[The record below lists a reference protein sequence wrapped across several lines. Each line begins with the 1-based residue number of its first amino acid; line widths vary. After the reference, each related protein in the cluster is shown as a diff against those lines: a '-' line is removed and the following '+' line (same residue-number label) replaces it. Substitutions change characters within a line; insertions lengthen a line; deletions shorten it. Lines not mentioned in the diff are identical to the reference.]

1 MNPREALGKAYRWP
15 EQVEA
20 HQAAIDRDIASSPRS
35 RSYEFMKRPFHFMVS
50 FWGKRYRDYFVDLFL
65 PSMMAANNLPLLQA
79 EDGHRFFI
87 ATPRDDW
94 QAIKALPIMQR
105 LRNHAQ
111 PTWVEVNAQPENGS
125 TDDEHARYAAVIRHM
140 GICQRTVL
148 EAGYHPAAYGS
159 FHLPDT
165 LISDGMIASL
175 LQSARAGYQLV
186 LCPAL
191 RQTEEA
197 VLAEIEGLGLWPSS
211 QRPSATAKEL
221 RLTPRLAA
229 DLAVRHLHPEMAVF
243 EEGPQARAPLPPFRF
258 WRMPQGR
265 GILLHTLFI
274 VPVLMDY
281 SIVAVDHTACLDHE
295 AIENVYVS
303 TNFRS
308 CRAVH
313 VVQDSDEFM
322 ILSVTPR
329 EIDHS
334 VPVPASRHR
343 SALRRHYDQ
352 LRDIRRSYEFYVLS
366 KGDVIRHN
374 LFATPVRWHGQDL
387 DDVWMQAEC
396 RIERLIA
403 GAVGDYYGQS
413 SSGDAHEL
421 GRRHLNWR
429 ILLLDIPLFEIPS
442 LLRGLLLRPLLQLP
456 PLRRALMRLKDRR
469 VQRSLG

>member
-1 MNPREALGKAYRWP
+1 VKAGEA
-15 EQVEA
+15 
-20 HQAAIDRDIASSPRS
+20 RS
-35 RSYEFMKRPFHFMVS
+35 HEFVKRPFHFMVA
-50 FWGKRYRDYFVDLFL
+50 FWGERYRDYFVDLFL

-87 ATPRDDW
+87 ATPGDDW
-94 QAIKALPIMQR
+94 QSIKTLPIMQR
-105 LRNHAQ
+105 IRSHAQ

-125 TDDEHARYAAVIRHM
+125 LDDKHTRYAAVIRHM

-159 FHLPDT
+159 FHFPDT
-165 LISDGMIASL
+165 IISDGMIASL

-197 VLAEIEGLGLWPSS
+197 VLAEIESLGLWSS
-211 QRPSATAKEL
+211 LERPSATAREL
-221 RLTPRLAA
+221 SLPPRLAA

-243 EEGPQARAPLPPFRF
+243 EEGAQAQASLPPFRF

-274 VPVLMDY
+274 IPVLMDY
-281 SIVAVDHTACLDHE
+281 SIADVAHTACLDHD

-303 TNFRS
+303 TNFRN

-313 VVQDSDEFM
+313 IAQDSDEFM
-322 ILSVTPR
+322 MLSLTPR

-334 VPVPASRHR
+334 VPVSASGQR

-374 LFATPVRWHGQDL
+374 LFGTPVRWHGQDL
-387 DDVWMQAEC
+387 DEVWRQEER

-403 GAVGDYYGQS
+403 WALGDYYGQA
-413 SSGDAHEL
+413 SSGDPHEL
-421 GRRHLNWR
+421 GLRHFNWR
-429 ILLLDIPLFEIPS
+429 ILLFDIPLFEIPS
-442 LLRGLLLRPLLQLP
+442 LLRGLVLRLLLQVP
-456 PLRRALMRLKDRR
+456 PLRRFLMRSKDRR
-469 VQRSLG
+469 VQRSAG